1 VIRIHL
7 GNAIIMSVASKNAAR
22 FIPTRR
28 SLLSRLRD
36 WDDQSAWRDFFETY
50 WKLIYRAARQAG
62 LSDVEAQ
69 DVVQETILTVSRK
82 IQTFRYDP
90 AAGSFKGWLLQTTR
104 WRVLDQLRKRGP
116 DSPHGN
122 GAPLSQDILSDLS
135 DPASARLD
143 AVWEAEWRQNL
154 IDAAIRRV
162 KGRVQP
168 KHYQVFELCHLK
180 GWAPGRVAKA
190 LGVTRAQTYLAR
202 HRVSRMVQ
210 RELARLEASGV

>member
-1 VIRIHL
+1 
-7 GNAIIMSVASKNAAR
+7 MSVASEKAVL

-36 WDDQSAWRDFFETY
+36 LDDQSAWRDFFETY

-69 DVVQETILTVSRK
+69 DVVQETVLTVSRK
-82 IQTFRYDP
+82 IQAFRYDP

-104 WRVLDQLRKRGP
+104 WRVLDQFRKRGP

-122 GAPLSQDILSDLS
+122 GAPLSQDVLSELS
-135 DPASARLD
+135 DPAGARLD
-143 AVWEAEWRQNL
+143 AVWDAEWRQNL
-154 IDAAIRRV
+154 IDAAMRRV

-168 KHYQVFELCHLK
+168 KHYQIFELCHLK
-180 GWAPGRVAKA
+180 GWSAARTAKA
-190 LGVTRAQTYLAR
+190 LGVTRAQVYLVR

-210 RELARLEASGV
+210 RELVRLEASGV